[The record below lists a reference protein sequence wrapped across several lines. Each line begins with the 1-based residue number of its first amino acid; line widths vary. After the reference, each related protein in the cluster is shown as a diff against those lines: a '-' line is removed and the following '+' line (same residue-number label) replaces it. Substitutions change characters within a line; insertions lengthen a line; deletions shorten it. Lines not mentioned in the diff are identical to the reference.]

1 MVPFV
6 ERELKKIPISLRERV
21 SKTEMYIV
29 LYVDMS
35 TEEAIDVIGGI
46 VIKSEHDLHR
56 LRSSVLREGRSVLH
70 LMPEE
75 EVSSSLLNLTTTVV
89 PVILMEE
96 DLHLI
101 SHVGHLTTSFLEPIR
116 GKSGSIYLS

>member
-1 MVPFV
+1 MVPYV
-6 ERELKKIPISLRERV
+6 ERELKKIPISIRERV

-75 EVSSSLLNLTTTVV
+75 EVSSALLNLTTTVV
-89 PVILMEE
+89 PVIYSMSFF
-96 DLHLI
+96 I
-101 SHVGHLTTSFLEPIR
+101 SSVQHKYFFFYKVFSKIISNPSNF
-116 GKSGSIYLS
+116 

>member
-1 MVPFV
+1 MSSSLLNLATTVVPVILMEEEGSAQMVPYV

-35 TEEAIDVIGGI
+35 TEEAIDVTGGI

-56 LRSSVLREGRSVLH
+56 LRSSVLREGRSVSH
-70 LMPEE
+70 LKSEE
-75 EVSSSLLNLTTTVV
+75 EVSSLLNLATVAHI
-89 PVILMEE
+89 P
-96 DLHLI
+96 
-101 SHVGHLTTSFLEPIR
+101 G
-116 GKSGSIYLS
+116 